1 MNQSAYDHVAGG
13 LMQLAR
19 DIEESKRPG
28 YTRGDED
35 VLGNFKRAAAQVG
48 VSTEQA
54 WGVFFMK
61 HFDAILSIMTQP
73 DLAVSEEPAQRFADA
88 VNYLR
93 LGYALLRER
102 EPVSPAENAPVFD
115 DVVVMSTTYDQQG
128 PHRQQASQPV
138 VEGWQAAAQQAVE
151 SYRPALPVER
161 YRAIEQTEGGFGF
174 VLDDHAKAGPKCRC

>member
-61 HFDAILSIMTQP
+61 HIDAILSIMTQP

-102 EPVSPAENAPVFD
+102 EQAKAFVD
-115 DVVVMSTTYDQQG
+115 DAM
-128 PHRQQASQPV
+128 REQADALL
-138 VEGWQAAAQQAVE
+138 GWQAGAQAAVE
-151 SYRPALPVER
+151 S

-174 VLDDHAKAGPKCRC
+174 VLEDHAKAGPKCRC